1 MTVKA
6 CELGALR
13 ICERGF
19 ALDTSNFS
27 LFSFSFSEQ
36 SLIKEKEE
44 TVRFRTKKHKAKRC
58 VFIVTLIFRL
68 VWPESDTEPLQF
80 PKVLSLFSFSQFLF
94 QRITAQLF
102 RERRRI
108 KSPSSL
114 LFHGEPGISSVLNLS
129 RLICI
134 SVFSN
139 IWLMV
144 N

>member
-1 MTVKA
+1 MRERFCIGHFKLFPLLLLRAVSDKR
-6 CELGALR
+6 ERRNGA
-13 ICERGF
+13 F
-19 ALDTSNFS
+19 F
-27 LFSFSFSEQ
+27 
-36 SLIKEKEE
+36 K
-44 TVRFRTKKHKAKRC
+44 TKKHNAKRC

-94 QRITAQLF
+94 QTITAQLF

-139 IWLMV
+139 FWLMV